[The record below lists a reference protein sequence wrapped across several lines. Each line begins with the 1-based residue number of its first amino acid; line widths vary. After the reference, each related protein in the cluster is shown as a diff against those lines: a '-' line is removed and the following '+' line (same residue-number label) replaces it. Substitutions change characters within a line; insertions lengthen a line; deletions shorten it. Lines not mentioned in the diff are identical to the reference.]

1 MTRVLGIFETR
12 DALLDAIA
20 AAKRQQLRILTA
32 LLPTHDDEVIDAVG
46 VRTTWAGRI
55 ACGGGILG
63 GLAGLLFP
71 AWAVEQWPHVIVSG
85 KPLLS
90 WPTFMIISFETALLC
105 ASLAAVAGF
114 LVGAWRSRWIAGRAG
129 RTLLHEARPFATDA
143 AFGLFIAC
151 PAERAR
157 EATAILETHGAVK
170 CHVV

>member
-55 ACGGGILG
+55 ACGGGIIG

-90 WPTFMIISFETALLC
+90 
-105 ASLAAVAGF
+105 AVAGF

-129 RTLLHEARPFATDA
+129 RMLLHEARPFATDA

-151 PAERAR
+151 PVERSR